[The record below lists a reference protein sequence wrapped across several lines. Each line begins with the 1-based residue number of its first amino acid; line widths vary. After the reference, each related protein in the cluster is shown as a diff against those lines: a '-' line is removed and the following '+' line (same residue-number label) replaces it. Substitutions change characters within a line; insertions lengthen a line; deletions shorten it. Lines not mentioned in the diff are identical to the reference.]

1 MQQLPPALAAMGSYA
16 QFMIYR
22 TQPSATRAGKTDKFP
37 CNVITGEVVS
47 AHASTNWVTADVACA
62 EATRRGAGWGVA
74 FVLTDDDPFF
84 FIDIDSCLVDG
95 QWTKLATDLC
105 ARFAGAAIEVSQS
118 GSGLH
123 IIGTGSPVVHTDDR
137 AKKAKDP
144 ITGSKDDLFDLY
156 TEGRFIALTGLNAVG
171 DCATS
176 HVSALNQ
183 LVNDYL
189 MHSPSSTALGAW
201 TTTPAVGSF
210 PITDDDKLIEKA
222 LNSTSAA
229 SAFGARA
236 SFADLWNC
244 NVPALEAAYPPD
256 QDIEGY
262 DASAA
267 DAALAQHLAFWTGGQ
282 CDRIERLMRRSCLAR
297 AKWDKHRSYMS
308 RTICGAT
315 AKQSNYYSVGAPLP
329 AARPVVK
336 PEMRAGYQY
345 LALTQVIEHFDGCVY
360 VADAHRI
367 LTPNGTM
374 LKTEQFNAMFGG
386 YSFALDDSGE
396 KTTKK
401 AWEAFT
407 ESQGV
412 TFPKVDGCI
421 FRPIAEPRSII
432 EEEGRRLVNIYV
444 PIQTDSRPG
453 DVAPFMTHLRK
464 VLPDTRDQLIL
475 LSYMAACVQYKGYK
489 IQWAP
494 LIQGCE
500 GNGKTLFTR
509 CVAAALGQRYTHMP
523 PAKEIDEKF
532 NSWLFDKLFIGVEDI
547 YVPEAK
553 VEILEVLKPMITG
566 NRLARR
572 AMQQDQ
578 VMQEMCANFM
588 FNSNHRNAIKKT
600 LNDRRFA
607 VMYTAQQHAADLVR
621 DGMDGNYFPH
631 LYDWLNG
638 GGYAYV
644 THYLENYA
652 IPVEFNPTLGCQRAP
667 DTSSTVEAVAAS
679 LGGVEQEILEAIDEG
694 RAGFA
699 GGWVSSYALDR
710 LIEKLR
716 AESRLPRGKR
726 REMMKSL
733 GYDYHPAL
741 KEGRVNN
748 PMLGEG
754 ANGAGKPRLY
764 IREGHIHTNLHN
776 GAEIARLYQAAQG
789 DPLAMAEMT
798 GAVA

>member
-1 MQQLPPALAAMGSYA
+1 MQQLPPALAAMGNYA

-22 TQPSATRAGKTDKFP
+22 TQASATRPGKTDKFP
-37 CNVITGEVVS
+37 CSVGTGDVVS
-47 AHASTNWVTADVACA
+47 AHDSRHWVTADVACT

-84 FIDIDSCLVDG
+84 FIDIDSCRDG
-95 QWTKLATDLC
+95 AGWSKLATDLC
-105 ARFAGAAIEVSQS
+105 ARFAGAAVEVSQS

-123 IIGTGSPVVHTDDR
+123 IIGTLSGDVPEHGCR
-137 AKKAKDP
+137 NDP
-144 ITGSKDDLFDLY
+144 LHLECY
-156 TEGRFIALTGLNAVG
+156 TEGRFVALTGSGAVG
-171 DCATS
+171 NAGAVHDAAFAACVTEFFAPATG
-176 HVSALNQ
+176 
-183 LVNDYL
+183 
-189 MHSPSSTALGAW
+189 GAVTGEW
-201 TTTPAVGSF
+201 TTEPATGSY
-210 PITDDDKLIEKA
+210 PIADDDKLIEKA
-222 LNSTSAA
+222 LASTSAA

-244 NVPALEAAYPPD
+244 NVPALEAAYPD
-256 QDIEGY
+256 EGRGY

-267 DAALAQHLAFWTGGQ
+267 DAALAQHLAFWTGNQ

-297 AKWDKHRSYMS
+297 PKWDKHRSYMA
-308 RTICGAT
+308 RTIGGAV
-315 AKQSNYYSVGAPLP
+315 AKQKTWYSVGAPLP
-329 AARPVVK
+329 AAKPVVK
-336 PEMRAGYQY
+336 PELRNGYQF
-345 LALTQVIEHFDGCVY
+345 LAITQVMEHFEGCVY
-360 VADAHRI
+360 VADAHRV
-367 LTPNGTM
+367 LTPNGAM

-421 FRPIAEPRSII
+421 FRPIAEPRAII
-432 EEEGRRLVNIYV
+432 EKDGLRLVNTYI
-444 PIQTDSRPG
+444 PIETESRPG
-453 DVAPFMTHLRK
+453 DVGPFLTHLRK
-464 VLPDTRDQLIL
+464 VLPDQRDQLIL

-494 LIQGCE
+494 LLQGCE

-509 CVAAALGQRYTHMP
+509 CVAEAIGQRYTHMP

-553 VEILEVLKPMITG
+553 LEILEVLKPMITG
-566 NRLARR
+566 DRLAKR

-578 VMQEMCANFM
+578 QMAEVCANFM
-588 FNSNHRNAIKKT
+588 FNSNHKNAIKKT

-607 VMYTAQQHAADLVR
+607 VMYTAQQHASDLAR
-621 DGMDGNYFPH
+621 DGMDGEYFPR
-631 LYDWLNG
+631 LYTWLKS
-638 GGYAYV
+638 GGYAHV

-667 DTSSTVEAVAAS
+667 LTSTTSEAVAAS
-679 LGGVEQEILEAIDEG
+679 LGGVEQEVLEAIDEG
-694 RAGFA
+694 RPGFC

-716 AESRLPRGKR
+716 AESRIPRGKR
-726 REMMKSL
+726 RELMKSL

-741 KEGRVNN
+741 RDGRVNN
-748 PMLGEG
+748 PILGEG

-764 IREGHIHTNLHN
+764 IKDGHIHANLTN
-776 GAEIARLYQAAQG
+776 GAEVARHYQAAQG
-789 DPLAMAEMT
+789 DPLAMAET
-798 GAVA
+798 QGAVA

>member
-1 MQQLPPALAAMGSYA
+1 MHHLPPALAAMSSHV

-22 TQPSATRAGKTDKFP
+22 TQPSTSRAGKTDKFP
-37 CNVITGEVVS
+37 CSVVTGEVVS
-47 AHASTNWVTADVACA
+47 AHNAQHWVTADVACI

-95 QWTKLATDLC
+95 QWSKLATDLC
-105 ARFAGAAIEVSQS
+105 ARFAGAAVEVSQS

-123 IIGTGSPVVHTDDR
+123 IIGTLSEAVPDHGCR
-137 AKKAKDP
+137 NDP
-144 ITGSKDDLFDLY
+144 LHLECY
-156 TEGRFIALTGLNAVG
+156 TEGRFIALTGSHAVG
-171 DCATS
+171 NA
-176 HVSALNQ
+176 SA
-183 LVNDYL
+183 VHD
-189 MHSPSSTALGAW
+189 TAFSAAVGEFFTAGERITASNW
-201 TTTPAVGSF
+201 ITTPAVGSF
-210 PITDDDKLIEKA
+210 PIMDDDKLIEKA

-229 SAFGARA
+229 NAFGARA

-244 NVPALEAAYPPD
+244 NVPVLESNYPD
-256 QDIEGY
+256 EGRGY

-282 CDRIERLMRRSCLAR
+282 CDRIEQLMRKSCLVR
-297 AKWDKHRSYMS
+297 TKWDKHRSYMS
-308 RTICGAT
+308 RTICGAV
-315 AKQSNYYSVGAPLP
+315 AKQSTYYSVGAPLP
-329 AARPVVK
+329 AAKPVVK

-345 LALTQVIEHFDGCVY
+345 LAITQVIEHFDGCVY

-421 FRPIAEPRSII
+421 FRPIADSRSII

-453 DVAPFMTHLRK
+453 DVAPFLTHLRK
-464 VLPDTRDQLIL
+464 ILPDQRDQLIL

-509 CVAAALGQRYTHMP
+509 CVAAAIGQRYTHMP

-578 VMQEMCANFM
+578 VMAEMCANFM

-607 VMYTAQQHAADLVR
+607 VMYTAQQHAGDLVR
-621 DGMDGNYFPH
+621 DGMDGSYFPH

-638 GGYAYV
+638 GGYAHV

-667 DTSSTVEAVAAS
+667 VTSSTADAVAAS
-679 LGGVEQEILEAIDEG
+679 LGGVEQEVLEAIDEG
-694 RAGFA
+694 RAGFC

-716 AESRLPRGKR
+716 AERRVPRGKR
-726 REMMKSL
+726 RELMKSL

-741 KEGRVNN
+741 KDGRVNN

-764 IREGHIHTNLHN
+764 INEGHIHTNLHS
-776 GAEIARLYQAAQG
+776 GAEVARYYQAAQG
-789 DPLAMAEMT
+789 DPLAMAET
-798 GAVA
+798 SSISA